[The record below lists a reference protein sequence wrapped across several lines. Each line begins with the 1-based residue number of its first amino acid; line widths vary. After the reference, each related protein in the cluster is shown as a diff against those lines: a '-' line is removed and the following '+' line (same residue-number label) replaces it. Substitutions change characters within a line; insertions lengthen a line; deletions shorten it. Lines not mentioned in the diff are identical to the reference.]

1 VNHGICVITNSYLRY
16 RLRRVLCSSC
26 TQLEAYEVG
35 DDECEAHL
43 FPFYSPDISMIVE
56 SDVGRMSVM
65 RDVKMWKIAVVKG
78 SQVRLYEKTN
88 KQKPISWRDV
98 MYNIRLGTPPGVML
112 LGVYI
117 NQSVKVLSVTT

>member
-1 VNHGICVITNSYLRY
+1 
-16 RLRRVLCSSC
+16 
-26 TQLEAYEVG
+26 
-35 DDECEAHL
+35 
-43 FPFYSPDISMIVE
+43 MIVE